1 MANENQEQVL
11 EKPNAEG
18 LLGDTPLSEE
28 TKKTDPNETVVPH
41 KEDEKAE
48 DKTYENE
55 KEVKLERPDY
65 IEDKFWDPKDG
76 VKVEEL
82 SNSYSELQKQFS
94 MGKHK
99 APKEYDV
106 SSLEDVEDGDE
117 LKQYFV
123 DWAKENKPTQ
133 AAFDNLVNK
142 FKELS
147 VQQEEADSINIDE
160 ETAKLGPNAPQII
173 DGIKKWGQGLVAKGV
188 WSDEDFDEFKVF
200 AATSSGI
207 NALNKIRKY
216 YGEQTIPTA
225 PIDVDGQPSNDEL
238 YDLVADPKYKSD
250 PNFRRKVEQ
259 QFARAFPGKVN
270 TGEI

>member
-1 MANENQEQVL
+1 MADENQNEIVEENQT
-11 EKPNAEG
+11 EG
-18 LLGDTPLSEE
+18 LMGGVPTEEPKTP
-28 TKKTDPNETVVPH
+28 DPNDTVVPH
-41 KEDEKAE
+41 KEEEKAE

-55 KEVKLERPDY
+55 KEVKLEKPEY
-65 IEDKFWDPKDG
+65 VEDKFWDPKRG
-76 VKVEEL
+76 VKTEEL

-106 SSLEDVEDGDE
+106 SSLEDVEDDDE
-117 LKQYFV
+117 LKTYFL

-147 VQQEEADSINIDE
+147 VAQEEADSINIEE
-160 ETAKLGPNAPQII
+160 ETAKLGPNAQQII
-173 DGIKKWGQGLVAKGV
+173 EGVKKWGQGLKAKGV
-188 WSDEDFDEFKVF
+188 FSDEDFEEFKVF
-200 AATSSGI
+200 AATANGI
-207 NALNKIRKY
+207 NTINKLRKY

-225 PIDVDGQPSNDEL
+225 PVDVDGAPSNDEL
-238 YDLVADPKYKSD
+238 YELVADPKYKTD
-250 PNFRRKVEQ
+250 PAFRRKVEQ
-259 QFARAFPGKVN
+259 QFARAFPGKVD